1 MTNEERTQSEITA
14 RFMEIFNSSWSTSAL
29 AGMALGWCET
39 SDAII
44 AGTAAPAKPIW
55 NHISSDETSARA
67 FYASLD
73 TEALREMA
81 CDALASSGWTLRAIN
96 YKKS

>member
-44 AGTAAPAKPIW
+44 AGTAKARPIW
-55 NHISSDETSARA
+55 KCISGDEASARA